1 MSTELLTETEQ
12 YLTFNLGEEQF
23 AVNVSRVREVVE
35 FASITRI
42 PRTPDYMRGVINLR
56 GSVVPVIDMRL
67 KFDMSKTEKTIDTC
81 VVVME
86 LSAENETLVL
96 GALADSVQ
104 EVVEFSPDQI
114 EPAPRISTRHHTE
127 FIEGIGKR
135 NNEFVLIL
143 DIDRIFST
151 EELAAIRETD
161 TEEAEQ

>member
-23 AVNVSRVREVVE
+23 AVDVSRVREVVE

-104 EVVEFSPDQI
+104 EVVEFTPDQI
-114 EPAPRISTRHHTE
+114 EPPPRISTQHHTE

-151 EELAAIRETD
+151 EELAAIRET
-161 TEEAEQ
+161 EEAEQ